1 MFAGASV
8 SGLRSAG
15 TESMRAR
22 VHWQMLTGEYPPQPG
37 GVSDYSR
44 LVARGLADAGDQV
57 TVWAPPCDAPDEVYP
72 GVAVRR
78 LPDHFGRRSRRVLD
92 GYLDTLPEPRRL
104 LVQYVPHAF
113 GWKAANLPFCLWL
126 RSRRRDSLWIMFH
139 EVAYPR
145 GAGYSLAENALSVVT
160 RWMAAMA
167 GRAAQRIFVSI
178 PAWQALVESMIGHDK
193 SIQWMPVPTSVPVVD
208 DPAGAA
214 LVRSRIGRGHPLVGH
229 LGTYG
234 GLIGPMLVAGLPV
247 LLAKTDCRVLLLG
260 RGGHEFRNKL
270 IGDHPELGGRVVAPG
285 EQAPDELSRH
295 VSACDVMLQP
305 YPDGISSR
313 RTSAMVSLS
322 HGRPVATTFGHL
334 SEPLWID
341 CLAVVL
347 VPASEPA
354 ALADATA
361 TLIADPIRLRHMS
374 VHARAIYAERFDLAH
389 TIDCLRSGEVGR
401 PSAPGETR

>member
-1 MFAGASV
+1 MSAQASASDLLRLAEAGSV
-8 SGLRSAG
+8 GK
-15 TESMRAR
+15 R

-44 LVARGLADAGDQV
+44 LVARALADAGDRV
-57 TVWAPPCDAPDEVYP
+57 TVWAPPCDVPDESYP

-78 LPDHFGRRSRRVLD
+78 LPDNFGHRSRRLL
-92 GYLDTLPEPRRL
+92 GRYLDTLPEPRRL

-145 GAGYSLAENALSVVT
+145 DAGHSLAENALSVVT
-160 RWMAAMA
+160 RWMAALA

-178 PAWQALVESMIGHDK
+178 PAWQPLVQSIIGRDA
-193 SIQWMPVPTSVPVVD
+193 SIQWMPVPTSVPFIVD
-208 DPAGAA
+208 RAGAA
-214 LVRSRIGRGHPLVGH
+214 RVRSRIGQDHPLVGH

-234 GLIGPMLVAGLPV
+234 RSIRSMLRACLPA
-247 LLAKTDCRVLLLG
+247 LLATTDCRILLLG
-260 RGGHEFRNKL
+260 RGGIEFRDEL
-270 IGDHPELGGRVVAPG
+270 IGDHPELGGRLVAPG
-285 EQAPDELSRH
+285 EQSPDALSRH

-313 RTSAMVSLS
+313 RTSVMAALS
-322 HGRPVATTFGHL
+322 HGRPVVTTFGHL
-334 SEPLWID
+334 SESFWTD
-341 CLAVVL
+341 CGAVVL
-347 VPASEPA
+347 VPASDPG

-361 TLIADPIRLRHMS
+361 SVIADPSRLRDLS
-374 VHARAIYAERFDLAH
+374 ARAQAIYAERFDLVH
-389 TIDCLRSGEVGR
+389 TIERLRTADAR
-401 PSAPGETR
+401 